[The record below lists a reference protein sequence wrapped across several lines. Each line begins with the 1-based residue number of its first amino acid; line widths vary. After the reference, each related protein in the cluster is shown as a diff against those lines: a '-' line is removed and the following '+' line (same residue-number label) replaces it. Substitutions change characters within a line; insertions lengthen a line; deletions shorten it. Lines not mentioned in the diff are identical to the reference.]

1 MHIKKYK
8 KSTFNKVFFYV
19 IIFIVG
25 DCMNMLDIITKK
37 KNGLSLSFDE
47 LKFAFNGYLNKN
59 IPDYQMSALLM
70 AITINGMNL
79 SETIS
84 LTDIFIKSGEEYNLS
99 RKMDFVVDKHS
110 TGGVGDS
117 TTLIVGPMCASLGL
131 HMAKMSGR
139 GLGLTGGTIDKVESI
154 PGFNVNLD
162 KEEFINQVRDFG
174 FALSSQTDNL
184 TPLDKI
190 IYALRDV
197 TGTTESIPLIAS
209 SIMSKKIALGADNIL
224 IDVKYGSGALLKN
237 YEDAKKLSE
246 WLIDIGD
253 AYKRNVKTIISDMS
267 TPLSFAVGNALEV
280 KEAIEVLHGKRS
292 PLYDA
297 CVEIT
302 ATLLM
307 MAKNIEEDKAYLM
320 AKNCIEDGS
329 ALKKFYE
336 FVKLQGGNLNEM
348 KIADKVVNV
357 KAKKT
362 GTIKSVDALGA
373 ARLAAKLGA
382 SKETLEDKID
392 YSVGILLM
400 VKNGDVVKE
409 GSILLKLYMNDE
421 RNIEINKN
429 DFEFI
434 DIV

>member
-1 MHIKKYK
+1 
-8 KSTFNKVFFYV
+8 
-19 IIFIVG
+19 
-25 DCMNMLDIITKK
+25 MNMLDIITKK

-117 TTLIVGPMCASLGL
+117 TTLIIGPMCASLGL

-320 AKNCIEDGS
+320 AKNCIDDGS

-357 KAKKT
+357 KAKKA

-400 VKNGDVVKE
+400 VKNGDIVKE